1 MPSERFEHVRDLYA
15 LLPIVGVFLIFWL
28 LVIRPASRRARE
40 VRRVQ
45 STLSVGDEVIT
56 NAGIFGTI
64 ASVEDD
70 RIGLQIA
77 DGVVVKIARPAIVGV
92 TPRTT
97 DVPESATA
105 DDTVNGQ
112 E

>member
-1 MPSERFEHVRDLYA
+1 MPSERFEHVQDLYA
-15 LLPIVGVFLIFWL
+15 LLPIVGIFLIFWL
-28 LVIRPASRRARE
+28 LVLRPASRRARE
-40 VRRVQ
+40 VRQVQ
-45 STLSVGDEVIT
+45 ASLSVGDEVVT

-77 DGVVVKIARPAIVGV
+77 DGVVITIARPAIVGV
-92 TPRTT
+92 SPPATE
-97 DVPESATA
+97 VAESATA